1 MANTLPNTR
10 SPVTGRADTKRAL
23 LLTGLVVGYGAV
35 APSMLPATSVLP
47 NLGAASAAVLAARH
61 WGRSWSDLG
70 LDPADAGRGL
80 RAGVTTVLPA
90 AGVLA
95 AMAITP
101 ALRPLLRDERVTD
114 ASGREAAYH
123 LLVRIP
129 LATAVAEEVLFR
141 GALLG
146 MTGAGRRPARALAWT
161 SVAFGLWHVVP
172 ALYSHRSNP
181 HGVQL
186 TEGRGGAVATVAGTV
201 AATAPVGAALAVLRL
216 RSRSVLA
223 PVIAHAAVNGLA
235 FVAARAVGGRISRT
249 LARDPRC

>member
-1 MANTLPNTR
+1 
-10 SPVTGRADTKRAL
+10 
-23 LLTGLVVGYGAV
+23 
-35 APSMLPATSVLP
+35 MLPVTSVLP
-47 NLGAASAAVLAARH
+47 NLGAASAALLAARH

-114 ASGREAAYH
+114 ASGREAAYQ

-146 MTGAGRRPARALAWT
+146 MTGA
-161 SVAFGLWHVVP
+161 
-172 ALYSHRSNP
+172 
-181 HGVQL
+181 
-186 TEGRGGAVATVAGTV
+186 
-201 AATAPVGAALAVLRL
+201 ALAVLRL

-223 PVIAHAAVNGLA
+223 PVIAHATVNGLA